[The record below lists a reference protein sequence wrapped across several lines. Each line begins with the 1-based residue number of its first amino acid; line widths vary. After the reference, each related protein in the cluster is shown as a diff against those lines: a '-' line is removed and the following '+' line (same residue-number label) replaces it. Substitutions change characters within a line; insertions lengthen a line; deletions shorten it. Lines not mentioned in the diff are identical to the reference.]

1 MIPNPQQ
8 YHMTRLRRVPS
19 AAHSPSDLRV
29 RLGAGTP
36 NARLLHRHVLT
47 RRQRDDLNHNVF
59 TSSARPPGVCGGSAP
74 ASRSF
79 VLAALRALHLD
90 PGPRPHR
97 PKPGRGRGQ
106 TTEKQQK
113 RQRTPTFTGVPIT
126 DKETMTTSTLTKW
139 SDGRDCGAGCPPCS
153 ASFRCGDGCRIKRG
167 CRRKSCPG
175 ACNRSRF
182 Q

>member
-126 DKETMTTSTLTKW
+126 DKETAMPRGKGIYDDEGADEPKGGRSGPTTASSLLNPV
-139 SDGRDCGAGCPPCS
+139 GRHPTFG
-153 ASFRCGDGCRIKRG
+153 
-167 CRRKSCPG
+167 
-175 ACNRSRF
+175 
-182 Q
+182 